1 MSISAL
7 DTSNVTV
14 KKQVFELLSA
24 LCVYSP
30 EGYAR
35 ALDALEFYK
44 VRVPI
49 PSDSI
54 GCWMPAP
61 GRPYGARSCRHAQ
74 PMRELDSLQQRKC
87 RKRRTIWPTPGA
99 WCPPPGASS
108 TPGARNRLRKEN

>member
-1 MSISAL
+1 MNNKTVSISAL

-54 GCWMPAP
+54 AAAGAGCPA
-61 GRPYGARSCRHAQ
+61 
-74 PMRELDSLQQRKC
+74 
-87 RKRRTIWPTPGA
+87 IWCA
-99 WCPPPGASS
+99 LCV
-108 TPGARNRLRKEN
+108 

>member
-1 MSISAL
+1 MKIDFSAL

-61 GRPYGARSCRHAQ
+61 GPA
-74 PMRELDSLQQRKC
+74 
-87 RKRRTIWPTPGA
+87 IWCA
-99 WCPPPGASS
+99 ALCV
-108 TPGARNRLRKEN
+108 